1 MQNKELTPYVHS
13 LVFHV
18 PEFIEKFH
26 HLNLYTT
33 QSLEQLN
40 SVTKTHYFRQTNRR
54 LKDLAF
60 IKQLLEKQNRME
72 FIYLKGTM
80 TELYEKINR
89 NNLVV

>member
-1 MQNKELTPYVHS
+1 
-13 LVFHV
+13 VFHV
-18 PEFIEKFH
+18 PEFIAKFH

-40 SVTKTHYFRQTNRR
+40 SFTKTHYFRQTNRK

-60 IKQLLEKQNRME
+60 LKQLLEKQNRLE
-72 FIYLKGTM
+72 FIYLRGTM
-80 TELYEKINR
+80 TELDEKINQ